1 MTPTTHP
8 PQLRRPLPPRYGSLA
23 SFYAAD
29 PRRVGSRELDIGL
42 WWRDRADGP
51 LHRAAWVSD
60 TGELYLVRLGPVEEG
75 GGEVEVLAMVT
86 EHVWLE
92 SVLEGWRERCG
103 GPRSLTWLRERVRG
117 HRERSTPLVAQRLA
131 HQIVRAD
138 HRDLKRVAVD
148 REARTFVERSRSHTS
163 VAP

>member
-1 MTPTTHP
+1 VTATTHP
-8 PQLRRPLPPRYGSLA
+8 PQLRRPLPARYGSLE

-42 WWRDRADGP
+42 WWRERADGP

-60 TGELYLVRLGPVEEG
+60 TGELYLVRLGPVEDG
-75 GGEVEVLAMVT
+75 GGEVEVLATVS

-103 GPRSLTWLRERVRG
+103 RPRSLTWLRERVQSCG
-117 HRERSTPLVAQRLA
+117 ERSTPLLAQRLA
-131 HQIVRAD
+131 HQVVRAD
-138 HRDLKRVAVD
+138 QRDLKHVAVD
-148 REARTFVERSRSHTS
+148 RETRTFVERSRSHSS